1 MRNHQ
6 PALECHDAVGAAG
19 EVVVVGGDQRGGAF
33 VLDQALEGFEDQA
46 EAASGQIAVASIHRR
61 SRDMREDI
69 HPGKRADGEGA
80 QGNKS
85 GEVFNEV
92 EHRGLP
98 CFCVCSYMFDLCSR
112 PGRNSGE
119 TGDTGKL
126 VRNWLGEVPG
136 ALRFGTSRT

>member
-1 MRNHQ
+1 
-6 PALECHDAVGAAG
+6 
-19 EVVVVGGDQRGGAF
+19 
-33 VLDQALEGFEDQA
+33 
-46 EAASGQIAVASIHRR
+46 
-61 SRDMREDI
+61 MREDI

-112 PGRNSGE
+112 PDRNSGE

-136 ALRFGTSRT
+136 ALRFGTCKSAALPTLDSRLTRQRTANGPESRTFKDRATGRSSRHRLA